1 MNNNSAKYIISQ
13 IENVITNIF
22 ENGKINKDTQDE
34 LFHAMTMLADVNA
47 ILRGLEDAFFDSI
60 ITAKKLE
67 AISQAFCEGYFTN
80 EDNERIET
88 YLAAMIHDYSL
99 KCCQE
104 LKDIE
109 AKLGS

>member
-1 MNNNSAKYIISQ
+1 MNISANNAIDQAEKII
-13 IENVITNIF
+13 TDIF

-34 LFHAMTMLADVNA
+34 LFHAMTMLADVKA
-47 ILRGLEDAFFDSI
+47 VLRGLEDAFFDSI

>member
-1 MNNNSAKYIISQ
+1 MNNNSAKNILSQ
-13 IENVITNIF
+13 VEKVITNF
-22 ENGKINKDTQDE
+22 SENGKINKDTQDE
-34 LFHAMTMLADVNA
+34 LFHVMTMLAEVNTV
-47 ILRGLEDAFFDSI
+47 LRGLEDAFFDSI

-99 KCCQE
+99 KCCRE

>member
-47 ILRGLEDAFFDSI
+47 VLRGLEDAFFDSI

-67 AISQAFCEGYFTN
+67 AISQAFCEQYFTD
-80 EDNERIET
+80 EDNERQET
-88 YLAAMIHDYSL
+88 YLAAAIRDYASKSCDDL
-99 KCCQE
+99 KI
-104 LKDIE
+104 IE
-109 AKLGS
+109 SKIN

>member
-67 AISQAFCEGYFTN
+67 AISQAF
-80 EDNERIET
+80 
-88 YLAAMIHDYSL
+88 L
-99 KCCQE
+99 
-104 LKDIE
+104 
-109 AKLGS
+109 